1 MQTRIISLFII
12 ILAINACSG
21 KPDRSVDPGATRKV
35 EIREESNGFMLY
47 ADGEP
52 YFIKGAVGWDFLEE
66 LAGSGANSLRSGPG
80 LLDEAHQLGLSVLVN
95 IRMGAERD
103 GFDYNDEEAVRYQ
116 FENIRKIVEEH
127 KNHHAV
133 LMWAV
138 GNELDHIP
146 GNLEYNLKLWDAVN
160 DIAGMIKEIDPYHP
174 VLTVVGVGEHEKE
187 KFGEI
192 MERCPN
198 IDLLGINGYAA
209 IMNVPRWLKEF
220 NWNKPYVVTE
230 WGPSGWW
237 EVPRTNTGV
246 VIEETSSEKAR
257 VYRERYEKVILADPL
272 CIGSYVFLWTS
283 NRQERTHTWFNMFHN
298 DLRTE
303 TVEVMEYMWT
313 GKWPENRAPRIESL
327 TINGRKATDNLI
339 LKQGSINSATVR
351 VADPDN
357 DNLTTEWEL
366 LPEPVDFAPYAGQGE
381 VKPEPV
387 SGFIIKA
394 GDNEIRF
401 EIPAGEGVNYRL
413 FVYVYDGQG
422 NVGNANIPFYASDN
436 E

>member
-1 MQTRIISLFII
+1 MRTKLFSLLFISM
-12 ILAINACSG
+12 AIYACSG
-21 KPDRSVDPGATRKV
+21 TPGRSADPGEPRKV
-35 EIREESNGFMLY
+35 EIREEGDGFRLY
-47 ADGEP
+47 VDGEP
-52 YFIKGAVGWDFLEE
+52 YFIKGAVGWNFLEE
-66 LAGSGANSLRSGPG
+66 LAGSGANSLRTGPK
-80 LLDEAHQLGLSVLVN
+80 LLDEAHRLGLTVLVN

-103 GFDYNDEEAVRYQ
+103 GFDYDDEEAVRNQ
-116 FENIRKIVEEH
+116 FENVRKIVEEH
-127 KNHHAV
+127 KNHPAV

-160 DIAGMIKEIDPYHP
+160 DIAGMIKEIDPFHP

-187 KFGEI
+187 KFMEI

-198 IDLLGINGYAA
+198 LDLLGINGYAA

-237 EVPRTNTGV
+237 EVPRTGTGV

-257 VYRERYEKVILADPL
+257 VYRERYENVILADSL

-298 DLRTE
+298 DLKTE
-303 TVEVMEYMWT
+303 TVEVMQYMWT

-327 TINGRKATDNLI
+327 TINGRQATDNII
-339 LKQGSINSATVR
+339 LEPGSINTALVIA
-351 VADPDN
+351 ADPDN
-357 DNLTTEWEL
+357 DSLTIEWEL
-366 LPEPVDFAPYAGQGE
+366 LPEPVKFAAYAGQGE
-381 VKPEPV
+381 VMPEPV
-387 SGFIIKA
+387 SGFIKMA
-394 GDNEIRF
+394 GDQDIRF
-401 EIPAGEGVNYRL
+401 EVPPVEGVNYRL
-413 FVYVYDGQG
+413 FVYIYDGQG
-422 NVGNANIPFYASDN
+422 NAANANIPFYAAGN
-436 E
+436 